1 MNNAVVPI
9 RGLWRMVGA
18 CIALAIA
25 AAAVVCVHGCSEL
38 NPRPPVE
45 AFAQRLA
52 DEAIFPAVRE
62 GLTRGV
68 DHLSVQAGAQGI
80 SPAYVIEF
88 SGKWVVGIE
97 GRASVGV
104 DGIAGQV
111 QISSVSPAS
120 TQAVAG
126 E

>member
-1 MNNAVVPI
+1 MIDSVVTEKSI
-9 RGLWRMVGA
+9 RRMAALCILLAGL
-18 CIALAIA
+18 A
-25 AAAVVCVHGCSEL
+25 AALVCVHGCSEL

-68 DHLSVQAGAQGI
+68 DNLSIQAGAQGI

-104 DGIAGQV
+104 EGVAGQV
-111 QISSVSPAS
+111 QIASVSPAT
-120 TQAVAG
+120 TQAVSRD
-126 E
+126 

>member
-1 MNNAVVPI
+1 MNNMIVPV
-9 RGLWRMVGA
+9 RGVWRMVGV
-18 CIALAIA
+18 CVALAIA
-25 AAAVVCVHGCSEL
+25 AAAMVCVHGCSEL

-68 DHLSVQAGAQGI
+68 DHLAIQAGAQGI

-104 DGIAGQV
+104 EGVAGQV
-111 QISSVSPAS
+111 QIASVSPAA
-120 TQAVAG
+120 TQAADD